1 MKSIKRLWREFKLGY
16 YRWRLENIN
25 NAMICTRKQINTS
38 SGTMKC
44 WASEDLLELAE
55 DRIEALSKIK
65 QLERQLTESEQ

>member
-1 MKSIKRLWREFKLGY
+1 MKSIKRLWRELKLGY
-16 YRWRLENIN
+16 YRWCLKNIN
-25 NAMICTRKQINTS
+25 NAIIQTIEQIRKS

-65 QLERQLTESEQ
+65 QLESQLNKN